1 MHPADR
7 PRSPFAGLLLVASL
21 AVGAGN
27 AWRFVGS
34 VCDDAVISFRS
45 VENQALGHGLVYNVD
60 ERLETFTNLGFV
72 WLLAALRAAG
82 ADLFAAAGVI
92 GFAAAVGALFATW
105 WLAREA
111 GLGRAAW
118 APVLFAAASTTLVGQ
133 AGSGLETTT
142 CAFFTTLGLARVL
155 QECRARGEGASRRH
169 GAGALLLGCAV
180 SMRPDSVCVLAGAIV
195 CKAFLLDPSGRRR
208 AIAADAVVATAV
220 VAALTGFRLAYYG
233 DPLPNPVHAKVGA
246 DFAVLKS
253 GLVYWFEWVRAD
265 FGMAVL
271 AVGLALAFA
280 ANGRTRLL
288 AVLCAGWCAYVV
300 LSGGDHMPY
309 SRFFAPM
316 LPAFAVALA
325 AGMAPLFRGSD
336 GVVGGRWRAAAGA
349 VFVFALA
356 LQPAWSSVS
365 RGNVPAKNMAHETF
379 RREIGGFFA
388 AEAARRGGRLV
399 VACNP
404 VGYVGFFAGPG
415 VHVVDMLGLCDA
427 HVARE
432 GRRDTKLLVGHQVG
446 DGAWVLAQRPDF
458 VILGTATPGDLWQQR
473 DGAALLREIRAAG
486 VEAWAKA
493 NGHTVLVSEREML
506 AADELFAAYE
516 PVEAPLPGG
525 RSLHVLRRKA

>member
-7 PRSPFAGLLLVASL
+7 PRSPLSGLLLVASF

-45 VENQALGHGLVYNVD
+45 VENQALGHGLVYNVG

-72 WLLAALRAAG
+72 WLLAAARAAG
-82 ADLFAAAGVI
+82 ADLFAAAGAI
-92 GFAAAVGALFATW
+92 GFVAAAGALVATW

-111 GLGRAAW
+111 GLGRAVW
-118 APVLFAAASTTLVGQ
+118 APVLFASSSTTLVGQ
-133 AGSGLETTT
+133 AGSGLETTA
-142 CAFFTTLGLARVL
+142 CALFTTLGLARVL
-155 QECRARGEGASRRH
+155 QECRAHGDGASRRH

-180 SMRPDSVCVLAGAIV
+180 SMRPDSVSVLVGALV
-195 CKAFLLDPSGRRR
+195 CKAFLLGASERRR
-208 AIAADAVVATAV
+208 AAIRDGVVAFAV
-220 VAALTGFRLAYYG
+220 VAALTGFRVAYYG

-246 DFAVLKS
+246 DLAVLKS
-253 GLVYWFEWVRAD
+253 GLSYWFEWVRAD

-271 AVGLALAFA
+271 AAGLVLAFA
-280 ANGRTRLL
+280 ASGRARLL

-300 LSGGDHMPY
+300 VSGGDHMPY

-325 AGMAPLFRGSD
+325 AGMAPLF
-336 GVVGGRWRAAAGA
+336 VGGVGSGWRAAAGGL
-349 VFVFALA
+349 FVCALA
-356 LQPAWSSVS
+356 LQPAWASVS
-365 RGNVPAKNMAHETF
+365 RGNVPAKNMVHETF
-379 RREIGGFFA
+379 RRAIGEFFA
-388 AEAARRGGRLV
+388 REAAARGGPLV

-404 VGYVGFFAGPG
+404 VGYVGFFAGPR
-415 VHVVDMLGLCDA
+415 VRVVDMLGLCDA

-458 VILGTATPGDLWQQR
+458 LILGTVTPGDIWQRR
-473 DGAALLREIRAAG
+473 DGAELLREIRAAG

-493 NGHTVLVSEREML
+493 NEHTFLVSEREML
-506 AADELFAAYE
+506 AADELFAAYDAII
-516 PVEAPLPGG
+516 VPLAGD